1 MATDILIVD
10 DEADIREL
18 VSGILSDEGHGTRT
32 AKDADEA
39 LGLIA
44 ARRPHL
50 LFLDIWLQGSRLDGL
65 QLLEI
70 VKESHPA
77 LPVVMISGH
86 GNVETAVSAI
96 KLGAYDFIEKPFK
109 ADRLVLVV
117 DRALEA
123 WRLKRENVQLRA
135 RALSPNRIVGRSSS
149 ANQLRQVIEKLG
161 PANSRVLI
169 AGAAG
174 AGKELAARMI
184 HDLSG
189 RASAPFVV
197 INAAT
202 MLPEMMETE
211 LFGVEGNDGRGRKI
225 GALEEAHGGTLFI
238 DEVADMPRETQG
250 KILRVL
256 VDQNFQRVG
265 GTTRVHVD
273 VRIISSSSRDLA
285 AGIQDGSFRE
295 DLFHRLAVVPVRV
308 PALSERRDDIPE
320 LIDFFMDQVSATS
333 GLPRRK
339 IGSDAM
345 AVLQSHDWPGNIR
358 QLRNNVERLMILASG
373 DPDAEVTADML
384 PSEIG
389 TLVPSTPNGA
399 GGEKLMSLPLREARE
414 VFEREYLV
422 AQISRFGGNISR
434 TAEFIGMER
443 SALHRKLKSLAID

>member
-10 DEADIREL
+10 DESDIREL

-32 AKDADEA
+32 AKDADDA
-39 LGLIA
+39 LALVA
-44 ARRPHL
+44 SRRPHL
-50 LFLDIWLQGSRLDGL
+50 MFLDIWLQGSRLDGL

-70 VKESHPA
+70 IKQQHPS
-77 LPVVMISGH
+77 LPIVMISGH
-86 GNVETAVSAI
+86 GNIETAVSAI
-96 KLGAYDFIEKPFK
+96 RLGAYDFIEKPFK
-109 ADRLVLVV
+109 ADRLVLVA

-123 WRLKRENVQLRA
+123 SRLRRENVDLKA
-135 RALSPNRIVGRSSS
+135 RALTPNRIVGRSTS
-149 ANQLRQVIEKLG
+149 ANQLRQVVEKVG

-169 AGAAG
+169 AGAPG
-174 AGKELAARMI
+174 TGKELAARMI
-184 HDLSG
+184 HDGSS
-189 RASAPFVV
+189 RAASPFVV

-202 MLPEMMETE
+202 MVPEMMETE
-211 LFGVEGNDGRGRKI
+211 LFGVEGSEGRSRKV

-238 DEVADMPRETQG
+238 DEVADMPRETQS

-265 GTTRVHVD
+265 GTSRVHVD
-273 VRIISSSSRDLA
+273 VRIISSTSRDLPA
-285 AGIQDGSFRE
+285 AIQEGTFRE
-295 DLFHRLAVVPVRV
+295 DLFHRLAVVPIRV

-320 LIDFFMDQVSATS
+320 LIESFMEQVSAHT

-339 IGSDAM
+339 IGNDAM

-358 QLRNNVERLMILASG
+358 QLRNNVERLMILAAG
-373 DPDAEVTADML
+373 DAESEITADML

-389 TLVPSTPNGA
+389 TLVPATPNGA

-443 SALHRKLKSLAID
+443 SALHRKLKSLGID